1 VTALILAP
9 YEHRKKTVIPEDD
22 AERSAAAMKRR
33 FAKVD
38 DACRKHPDVA
48 RRFDAALAAHDR
60 SEIERLWDWLEERD

>member
-1 VTALILAP
+1 MD
-9 YEHRKKTVIPEDD
+9 DD

-48 RRFDAALAAHDR
+48 RQLDAALAAHDR
-60 SEIERLWDWLEERD
+60 AEIGRLWDWLEERG